1 MKTKTEEDG
10 WGCVPQLQDAID
22 YIEECSSDI
31 YEIKNCVRNSDLS
44 DLINNIKNN
53 LQYAIEVLDG
63 ISNPD
68 EEFETVDEEWLE
80 DEDDDLSDEEYN
92 EAWKKTRGIV

>member
-10 WGCVPQLQDAID
+10 WGCVPELQDAVD

-31 YEIKNCVRNSDLS
+31 YEINHCVRNSDLS

-53 LQYAIEVLDG
+53 LQDAIEVLDG

-68 EEFETVDEEWLE
+68 EEFETVFE
-80 DEDDDLSDEEYN
+80 DDDDDLSDEEYN

>member
-10 WGCVPQLQDAID
+10 WGCVPELQDAVD

-31 YEIKNCVRNSDLS
+31 YEINHCVRNSDLS

-53 LQYAIEVLDG
+53 LQDAIETLDG

-68 EEFETVDEEWLE
+68 EEFETVFE
-80 DEDDDLSDEEYN
+80 DDDDDLSDEEYN